1 MSKSKGNV
9 VSPDDMIARYGADA
23 TRMYA
28 LFAAPPDRDLEW
40 QEEGVAGISRF
51 LGKVYR
57 LTTKY
62 ADAASSTQAAAMPKD
77 QALLRRLHQTIAKIT
92 QDFDGRWHFNTSIS
106 SIMILV
112 NEIAAK

>member
-1 MSKSKGNV
+1 
-9 VSPDDMIARYGADA
+9 MIARYGADA

-51 LGKVYR
+51 LAKVYR

-62 ADAASSTQAAAMPKD
+62 KD
-77 QALLRRLHQTIAKIT
+77 GAWRYGLVRVTRREGQALLRKLHQTIAKIT
-92 QDFDGRWHFNTSIS
+92 QDFSGRWHFNTSICGDYDS
-106 SIMILV
+106 G
-112 NEIAAK
+112 E